1 MNAKAEEAVKTTEQ
15 KTIKLDL
22 GCGPNP
28 RDGFIGVDSIAFN
41 DRVFKTDLS
50 AATWRFGIENF
61 GEFNLESHD
70 RGIGRW
76 YGLPDNCVTEA
87 HCSHFLEHLTG
98 PQRVLFFNELYRVLT
113 PGSGCLIIT
122 PHWASNRAYGD
133 FTHQWP
139 PVAEMMY
146 YYLKKEWR
154 DANAPHTDSKFN
166 PNGYTCDF
174 DATWG
179 YGMRQDLVVRNA
191 EYQNFAMQNYK
202 EAVQDMHATVVKR
215 APPAAT

>member
-1 MNAKAEEAVKTTEQ
+1 MNAKAEEVA

-28 RDGFIGVDSIAFN
+28 REGFIGVDSIAFN
-41 DRVFKTDLS
+41 DKVYKADLS
-50 AATWRFGIENF
+50 AAQWVFGMDAHEV
-61 GEFNLESHD
+61 GGVVLEHTK
-70 RGIGRW
+70 GGW
-76 YGLPDNCVTEA
+76 ALPDNCVTEA

-146 YYLKKEWR
+146 YYLKREWR
-154 DANAPHTDSKFN
+154 EGNAPHTDSKHN
-166 PNGYTCDF
+166 PDGYKCDF

-179 YGMRQDLVVRNA
+179 YGMRQDLMAFNA
-191 EYQNFAMQNYK
+191 ERQNYAMQNYK

-215 APPAAT
+215 A

>member
-1 MNAKAEEAVKTTEQ
+1 MNAKAEEVT

-28 RDGFIGVDSIAFN
+28 REGFIGVDSIAFN
-41 DRVFKTDLS
+41 DKVFKTDLS
-50 AATWRFGIENF
+50 AKQWVFGAEALKID
-61 GEFNLESHD
+61 GVTLEHAK
-70 RGIGRW
+70 GGW
-76 YGLPDNCVTEA
+76 ALADNSVNEA

-146 YYLKKEWR
+146 YYLKREWR
-154 DANAPHTDSKFN
+154 EGNAPHTDSKHN
-166 PNGYTCDF
+166 SDGYTCDF

-179 YGMRQDLVVRNA
+179 YGMRQDLMAFNA
-191 EYQNFAMQNYK
+191 ERQNYAMQNYK

-215 APPAAT
+215 A